1 MEVRHWSHMGVYN
14 PDLIREFQVHV
25 SKYRSIQKEQ
35 IKWDMAVIK
44 RFLKKGHEICNAH
57 KTFRENALSNK
68 QQVGTKE
75 GLSFISEQELGT
87 SSNVTGEY
95 LVRTKKCL
103 HTL

>member
-1 MEVRHWSHMGVYN
+1 
-14 PDLIREFQVHV
+14 
-25 SKYRSIQKEQ
+25 
-35 IKWDMAVIK
+35 MAVIK

-75 GLSFISEQELGT
+75 GLSFISEQET
-87 SSNVTGEY
+87 SSNVTGEC